1 MRGRA
6 SGAQRLVIWL
16 AAVVQVLQA
25 GPAVLESAEIEVSV
39 EAAGVSVYAS
49 YAVLDAPDSLTM
61 NVMRIRGQR
70 IEITSVSHPVSIDS
84 LPGLIRM
91 SMSTAGETHVT
102 VEYRVRGTPSRVP
115 IFVPGPSTDPLSS
128 LVRITVVDAPPDLS
142 TADVFPRFAFADGNT
157 GVAELANVPS
167 LVRLPRVGDGPSV
180 NRAADAGVLVLLALA
195 SVWWMLRARL
205 ARRAPNAGVAP

>member
-1 MRGRA
+1 M
-6 SGAQRLVIWL
+6 IWL
-16 AAVVQVLQA
+16 AAVVQVLQPA
-25 GPAVLESAEIEVSV
+25 PAVLESAEIEVSFD
-39 EAAGVSVYAS
+39 AAGVSVRAS
-49 YAVLDAPDSLTM
+49 YAVLDVRDSLVM

-70 IEITSVSHPVSIDS
+70 IEITSVSHPVSFDS

-91 SMSTAGETHVT
+91 SMSPAGETPVT
-102 VEYRVRGTPSRVP
+102 VEYRIRGTPSRVP

-128 LVRITVVDAPPDLS
+128 LVRITVVDAPSDLS

-167 LVRLPRVGDGPSV
+167 LVRLPRAGDGPSV

-195 SVWWMLRARL
+195 SVWWMIRARL
-205 ARRAPNAGVAP
+205 VRRAPNAGVAP